1 MHGQGWCGRL
11 ACGGEG
17 FSLPPFS
24 SLFQPLF
31 PVHATLAAI
40 KLRQHRTNELVRWQ
54 MNFLSDAIADFAG
67 LLAVNQEICK
77 QQMAKKALP
86 TLPTNCAVLP

>member
-1 MHGQGWCGRL
+1 MTKRRKGGGRGGVPSSCKNRDA
-11 ACGGEG
+11 AC
-17 FSLPPFS
+17 
-24 SLFQPLF
+24 
-31 PVHATLAAI
+31 
-40 KLRQHRTNELVRWQ
+40 KLGQHRTNELVRWQ

>member
-1 MHGQGWCGRL
+1 MLTIPHLRRKL
-11 ACGGEG
+11 H
-17 FSLPPFS
+17 F
-24 SLFQPLF
+24 
-31 PVHATLAAI
+31 
-40 KLRQHRTNELVRWQ
+40 LRQHRTNELVRWQ

-86 TLPTNCAVLP
+86 TLPTNCAALP